1 MRSAALLALAVCA
14 PAEAKAKASKDLP
27 SFLFMLGDDIGW
39 ADMGY
44 AGGES
49 CGSPSAVCCRS
60 VACFFLCC
68 FFALAARADSA
79 RTPAGTAHTPNIDA
93 WAKAKGSIM
102 MHDFHSVRLRLP
114 SLFRV
119 VVGSVAQG

>member
-44 AGGES
+44 AGGECSVLPQRRASSS
-49 CGSPSAVCCRS
+49 C
-60 VACFFLCC
+60 F
-68 FFALAARADSA
+68 FFAL
-79 RTPAGTAHTPNIDA
+79 
-93 WAKAKGSIM
+93 
-102 MHDFHSVRLRLP
+102 LR
-114 SLFRV
+114 
-119 VVGSVAQG
+119 